1 MSAMTRRGFIK
12 EAALAPL
19 ALKSLSVGHLTAG
32 PAVSGNHFDIVIAG
46 AGHNSLVTAA
56 YLAKAGYR
64 CVVLEEQPAIGGG
77 VRTAEP
83 TLPDFKMDLFSTNHS
98 AIQFNPLL
106 HNNELDLYDYGLE
119 YIVPDPIMHMQFSD
133 GSSITQW
140 RDLDRTCAEIA
151 KFSKK
156 DAVAYRR
163 MLAEY
168 ESIAPTLGS
177 RKFLPIGFAEP
188 LDKLLSHYAQ
198 GRVWQRR
205 LAMSAYDLVG
215 EIYEDAHLRSFFL
228 AVGHLVGIRPG
239 DAETGIQAFSLIAQQ
254 RGGRPIPKGGSGML
268 SVALGRFI
276 EAHNGVI
283 LTNKRVVRLITDGD
297 ICRGVECADGSSY
310 HPEKAVLSTIHIK
323 HLVHMAPRE
332 LWGEDFLENVKLFQ
346 PEQAMFAAHYATKEP
361 PKYPLAGGGTISAC
375 ESVLLVN
382 PERILRLTYDNDRGE
397 VNLEDPPLQIVCPSV
412 ADSTRAPAGFHM
424 VKILGFQPY
433 NLKEGPERWSNMKDE
448 VAEAN
453 LNYLRRFAPNLTEDK
468 ILARFI
474 QSPLDIERSDSHM
487 WRGSAHAGANDP
499 AQSGAM
505 RPVPGWAQHRM
516 PITGLYQTGA
526 TTYPGGAVTGA
537 PGRNAAMIM
546 LRDFG
551 KSIEQV
557 VGGKKGMSHQ

>member
-12 EAALAPL
+12 QAALAPL
-19 ALKSLSVGHLTAG
+19 SLTPLIVGRQTVG
-32 PAVSGNHFDIVIAG
+32 PAVSSNHFDIVIAG
-46 AGHNSLVTAA
+46 AGHNSLVAAA

-64 CVVLEEQPAIGGG
+64 CVVLEEQPTIGGG

-83 TLPDFKMDLFSTNHS
+83 TLPGFKMDLFSTNHS

-106 HNNELDLYDYGLE
+106 RDNELDLYDYGLE

-140 RDLDRTCAEIA
+140 HDLDRTCAEIA
-151 KFSKK
+151 KFSRK
-156 DAVAYRR
+156 DAVTYRR
-163 MLAEY
+163 MVSEY

-188 LDKLLSHYAQ
+188 LDKLLSNSAH

-205 LAMSAYDLVG
+205 LAMSAYDLLG
-215 EIYEDAHLRSFFL
+215 EIYEDARLRSFFL

-239 DAETGIQAFSLIAQQ
+239 DPQTGIHAFSLIAQQ

-276 EAHNGVI
+276 EAHNGAI
-283 LTNKRVVRLITDGD
+283 LTNKRVVRLITDGGT
-297 ICRGVECADGSSY
+297 CRGVECADGSSY
-310 HPEKAVLSTIHIK
+310 YAQKAVLSTIHIR
-323 HLVHMAPRE
+323 HLVDMAPRE
-332 LWGEDFLENVKLFQ
+332 LWGEDFLENVRLFQ
-346 PEQAMFAAHYATKEP
+346 PEQAMFVAHYATKEL
-361 PKYPLAGGGTISAC
+361 PKYLLASGGTISPC

-397 VNLEDPPLQIVCPSV
+397 VNLEDPALQIACPSV
-412 ADSTRAPAGFHM
+412 ADSTRAPAGFHTLK
-424 VKILGFQPY
+424 VLGFQPY
-433 NLKEGPERWSNMKDE
+433 NLKEGLAHWNNIKDQ

-474 QSPLDIERSDSHM
+474 QSPLDIERSDSHL

-516 PITGLYQTGA
+516 PIPGLYQTGA
-526 TTYPGGAVTGA
+526 TTYPGGSVSGA

-551 KSIEQV
+551 KSMQQV
-557 VGGKKGMSHQ
+557 VGGKKRISHQ